1 MLAQSKDAAFQVQ
14 VCHQRVNSHVSVNR
28 GVAIKS
34 AVGTIKYVGGVW
46 ILPTGAVAAGVTRS
60 GFCLPH
66 DFSSSCLF
74 LPLVGLIGAN
84 AGS

>member
-60 GFCLPH
+60 GNTVTFPN
-66 DFSSSCLF
+66 
-74 LPLVGLIGAN
+74 GAKVS
-84 AGS
+84 ARGTRAICTGRHC